1 MEVTSLAGYLYQ
13 QSRKGARFQKSSYP
27 PTNNCQDLDVQISR
41 LRDEKD
47 LVYRKKLFGS
57 RSEVQGLLV
66 DKEVQFQN
74 LNCSKKLEDISVY
87 GSLDIQQERYIDSEQ
102 RIIGESNI
110 KRQTML
116 IAGGVVLLIG
126 LAIFIE

>member
-1 MEVTSLAGYLYQ
+1 MAKPYFDI
-13 QSRKGARFQKSSYP
+13 KIYP
-27 PTNNCQDLDVQISR
+27 STNNCQTLDTQISR

-47 LVYRKKLFGS
+47 LVYRKLMYGS
-57 RSEVQGLLV
+57 RSQVQGLLV
-66 DKEVQFQN
+66 DKEKKFQN